1 MDYSLTRTCCLPL
14 ALLAGFGLSVRARA
28 QGVDIHSAGLCESG
42 AAPIGGPMMARCS
55 EGKGAGLFP
64 VALGPNPFAALG
76 VAGGQDG
83 APPSNA
89 TPPPSPDPDPG
100 SAPADPAIQTP
111 EGGTRQVSWKKIVPN
126 FFSDQARI
134 WTFPIRLGKGRGW
147 KPTLFIVGVTGGLLA
162 VDPHAAGYFRTHD
175 EFNTFNSVFSVT
187 TTERVFLGL
196 PVVYYLGALAL
207 HDNYAEQT
215 AFFAAESLVDVDFL
229 AGVMRSVDGRLHPR
243 DIPPPPKGDY
253 VHTWLK
259 AKGPYLNRG
268 SFPSGHTAGAFAVA
282 SIFALRYGRRHRWVP
297 WVAYSL
303 ASLTALSR
311 VAESAHFPSDAFMG
325 GALAYTISRYAVL
338 RLP

>member
-1 MDYSLTRTCCLPL
+1 MTGFITPRCCFPFL
-14 ALLAGFGLSVRARA
+14 LLAASGLGAQVYAQGLDLDASGFCEPRARETLSECV
-28 QGVDIHSAGLCESG
+28 GD
-42 AAPIGGPMMARCS
+42 ARP
-55 EGKGAGLFP
+55 FP
-64 VALGPNPFAALG
+64 VTLGQNPFSSAAWA
-76 VAGGQDG
+76 VADDQDQAEPASNP
-83 APPSNA
+83 APPSA
-89 TPPPSPDPDPG
+89 TTPDP
-100 SAPADPAIQTP
+100 AVQPAET
-111 EGGTRQVSWKKIVPN
+111 GGRQVSWKKIVPN

-134 WTFPIRLGKGRGW
+134 WTFPVRLAEGRGW
-147 KPTLFIVGVTGGLLA
+147 KPTPFVVGVTGGLLFL
-162 VDPHAAGYFRTHD
+162 DPHAAGYFRTHD
-175 EFNTFNSVFSVT
+175 AFNTFNSVFSVT

-207 HDNYAEQT
+207 HDNYAQQT

-229 AGVMRSVDGRLHPR
+229 AGIMRSIDGRLHPR

-253 VHTWLK
+253 VHTWFK

-282 SIFALRYGRRHRWVP
+282 SIFALRYGRRHRWIP

-311 VAESAHFPSDAFMG
+311 VAESAHFPSDVFMG